1 MTHDRGGGA
10 SRSRFGW
17 IAALVAAGAVI
28 VAIAIGVGAL
38 RAKDADDHPPSAEQM
53 AQQRCQSEVMKRLV
67 APDKAALAEIR
78 TETGTLDPEGRDYS
92 PLATSAAL
100 KGVDPYDI
108 TVLNVSGVVNAPS
121 EIGSTIEDHFDCRA
135 YFVNDTLAD
144 VLIVFDHD
152 H

>member
-1 MTHDRGGGA
+1 MTHDRGGST

-17 IAALVAAGAVI
+17 IAALVAAGAVA
-28 VAIAIGVGAL
+28 VAIAGVGAL
-38 RAKDADDHPPSAEQM
+38 RAKDANDHPPSAEQM

-100 KGVDPYDI
+100 KGVDASDI

-144 VLIVFDHD
+144 VLIIFDHG